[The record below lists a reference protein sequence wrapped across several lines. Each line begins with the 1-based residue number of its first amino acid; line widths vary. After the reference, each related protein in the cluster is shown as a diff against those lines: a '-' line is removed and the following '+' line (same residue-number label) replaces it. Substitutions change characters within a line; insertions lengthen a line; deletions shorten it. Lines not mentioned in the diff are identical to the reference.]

1 MKTLTTTLFLFLI
14 IVIGCHQPNRN
25 TNQFSSRDHELTLK
39 TNQEKGL
46 GLWMYFASLNALNFS
61 DSALY
66 EVITPSELTNISY
79 AYEVVDYNILAYKKF
94 IASGKEV
101 NKYYSNLIS
110 ESKIDTS
117 NLLSFKD
124 NSICILEAIKGQDT
138 IFMVDQNNNKDFRD
152 DTIRFWKEL
161 DPFAKDLV
169 KVDFRIY
176 NGEEYVTS
184 SNWVNFGLWEGLK
197 QYLSHQHYTA
207 DFQIDTSYYKIDI
220 FIQDCRFNFM
230 DPRIA
235 IRSQLPK
242 SIEAVSESDVIQ
254 IGEVLKLKEGYYK
267 FASLTNDGSLVG
279 LIKEDD
285 FDSKIGLQP
294 GMIAPDFKATT
305 VNGNQINLNNFL
317 DKPVLVANISGC
329 APETYQDFET
339 ILEKTKGNLNIIG
352 LEYGIDNDL
361 GGTMINVEDALNND
375 IYKKYRNAFSSYNCY
390 LINTDGRI
398 ENRFLV
404 YNWMPNLKGYINK

>member
-1 MKTLTTTLFLFLI
+1 M
-14 IVIGCHQPNRN
+14 GCSQPNRS
-25 TNQFSSRDHELTLK
+25 TNLFCSSDQELTLK
-39 TNQEKGL
+39 THQKKGF
-46 GLWMYFASLNALNFS
+46 GLWMYFASLNALNFN
-61 DSALY
+61 DSARY
-66 EVITPSELTNISY
+66 DVIVPSELTDISY
-79 AYEVVDYNILAYKKF
+79 AYEIVDIYIQGYKNY

-101 NKYYSNLIS
+101 NKFWSNLIS

-117 NLLSFKD
+117 NLLSYKD
-124 NSICILEAIKGQDT
+124 NSICIIEAVKGQDT
-138 IFMVDQNNNKDFRD
+138 VFIVDQNNNKDFRD
-152 DTIRFWKEL
+152 DTIRVWKEL
-161 DPFAKDLV
+161 DPFTKDLV
-169 KVDFRIY
+169 KVDYRIY

-184 SNWVNFGLWEGLK
+184 SNWVNIGLWEGLK
-197 QYLSHQHYTA
+197 QYLSAQHYTA
-207 DFQIDTSYYKIDI
+207 NFQIDTSHYEIDI

-235 IRSQLPK
+235 ISSQLPK
-242 SIEAVSESDVIQ
+242 SQEAVYESDIIQ
-254 IGEVLKLKEGYYK
+254 LGEVLKLKEGYYR

-285 FDSKIGLQP
+285 FDSQIGLQP
-294 GMIAPDFKATT
+294 GMIAPNFKGTT
-305 VNGNQINLNNFL
+305 VNGHSIQLNDFL

-339 ILEKTKGNLNIIG
+339 ILKKTKGNLNIIG

-361 GGTMINVEDALNND
+361 GGTMIDVEDGLNND
-375 IYKKYRNAFSSYNCY
+375 IYKKYRNAYSSYNCY